1 MAPPAAAEVPTAA
14 VGLDS
19 GVLARTRL
27 GRWLDRRL
35 YRHPFVGASA
45 RRYARAERPA
55 FADLD
60 QRLVALWR
68 DDLATARVIVD
79 VGAGPGTVGAAIRA
93 AYPQARVVDVEPS
106 PDFAGTG
113 PRLLARAEALP
124 LATAAVD
131 LAVSVSAI
139 RHVGDRGAALA
150 ELRRVV
156 RPGGAAWLVEL
167 DPAASRARI
176 RAHADGLGSR
186 WLALAFG
193 PLVVATAPPREAI
206 AGAARAAGW
215 TAVEAVDDPIQPV
228 YALRLR

>member
-1 MAPPAAAEVPTAA
+1 VPTARD
-14 VGLDS
+14 GLDS
-19 GVLARTRL
+19 AVLARTRL

-45 RRYARAERPA
+45 RRYAASERPA

-60 QRLVALWR
+60 QRLLALWQ
-68 DDLATARVIVD
+68 DDLASARRIVD

-93 AYPQARVVDVEPS
+93 AYPRARVVDVEPS
-106 PDFAGTG
+106 PDFAAVG
-113 PRLLARAEALP
+113 PRLRARAEALP
-124 LATAAVD
+124 LATAAID

-167 DPAASRARI
+167 DPAASPARI
-176 RAHADGLGSR
+176 RAHAEGLGSR

-215 TAVEAVDDPIQPV
+215 TAVVAVDDPIQPV
-228 YALRLR
+228 YALRLG